1 MENLMELLKT
11 RRSYR
16 RFLQKAVD
24 GTIVGEILE
33 AARYASSGMNKQP
46 LSYIVISGEEKVSPV
61 FALTKW
67 AAALPP
73 ELGQPREDE
82 KPVLFIAV
90 IQNTELNPNCDTDAG
105 LAISNMTLAA
115 WNHGVGSCIIG
126 NCNKPKLAEMFGLG
140 ETQKLHTLV
149 GFGYP
154 SHKSILTDMED
165 EEHYSYYLDG
175 DKNYVVPKRKLSDI
189 VTYF

>member
-16 RFLQKAVD
+16 RFLQRSIDTAVID
-24 GTIVGEILE
+24 EILE

-61 FALTKW
+61 FELTKW

-73 ELGQPREDE
+73 ELGQPKDDE
-82 KPVLFIAV
+82 KPALFIAV
-90 IQNTELNPNCDTDAG
+90 IQNTDLNANSDTDAG

-115 WNHGVGSCIIG
+115 WNHGIGSCIIG
-126 NCNKPKLAEMFGLG
+126 NCNKPKLSEMFGLNDK
-140 ETQKLHTLV
+140 QKLHTLV

-154 SHKSILTDMED
+154 SHKSTIVDMDDTEA
-165 EEHYSYYLDG
+165 YSYYLDE
-175 DKNYVVPKRKLSDI
+175 DKNYIVPKRKLSDT

>member
-16 RFLQKAVD
+16 RFLQRAID
-24 GTIVGEILE
+24 PAIINEILE
-33 AARYASSGMNKQP
+33 AARYASSGMNRQP
-46 LSYIVISGEEKVSPV
+46 LSYIVISGEEKISPV
-61 FALTKW
+61 FRLTKW

-73 ELGQPREDE
+73 ELGQPKDNE
-82 KPVLFIAV
+82 KPMLFIAV
-90 IQNTELNPNCDTDAG
+90 IQNTDINANCDTDAG

-115 WNHGVGSCIIG
+115 WNHGIGSCIIG
-126 NCNKPKLAEMFGLG
+126 NCNKPRLSELFGLS
-140 ETQKLHTLV
+140 EKQKLHTLI

-154 SHKSILTDMED
+154 AHRSSIVDMNNTED
-165 EEHYSYYLDG
+165 YNYYLDD
-175 DKNYVVPKRKLSDI
+175 DKNYIVPKRKLSDT